1 MRAAASAPLLQQ
13 LQSLLAS
20 ITPAITATRRFSD
33 ASRHAASS
41 ASSIPQDGLTLQ
53 HFIQRSAVGD
63 VPNAQPAASTTASAA
78 ATATSSEPEL
88 GKQAPSVFLETYGCQ
103 MNTNDSEVVLAVLQQ
118 AGFQQTSD
126 AALASVVLL
135 NTCAIRENAEAKIWS
150 RLGFYRNVK
159 LAARRSQRQPP
170 VVGVLGCMA
179 ERLKLRLLESDRL
192 VDIVA
197 GPDSYRDLPRLI
209 DIVQGSSSS
218 SSSSDTS
225 STTIDSTGAVQRKGG
240 RSAAINVQL
249 SADETYADIVPVRQP
264 DAISAYVSI
273 MRGCNNMC
281 SFCIVPYTRG
291 RERSRPLDSIVN
303 EARLLLL
310 LLRLLFFGCRAVR
323 MLSDQGVKEVMLLG
337 QNVNSYA
344 DFSSGSSSS
353 GSSSGGTQQTLTQA
367 QAAAQAAEAA
377 EDPFSGVY
385 ARGFRSVYKPR
396 RGGAA
401 SFAELLDEVAAVE
414 PEMRIRFTSPH
425 PKDFSDDVLGVIA
438 SRPNVCKQLHMPAQ
452 SGSSAVLQAMQRG
465 YTRESYDELVQHVR
479 DIIPD
484 VALSTDMIVGFC
496 GESEGDHAASLDLM
510 RSVAFDQ
517 AFIKDPRRAQ
527 LPGAY
532 EIITDDV
539 PEAVKQRRLKELI
552 DVYRQQLYL
561 RNASELG
568 RTHLVLVEGPS
579 RRSELALTGRTDTS
593 KRVVF
598 QDEPVPAGLLGSMLI
613 SGGNGSS
620 TGSGRQGSAP
630 MVRLQPGDYVA
641 VEVTGTG
648 GTLQARPLARTTLSE
663 FAVWQASAQR
673 EVMPAAVAAAAE
685 AQAEAQRVGL

>member
-1 MRAAASAPLLQQ
+1 MRAAASVPLLQQ

-20 ITPAITATRRFSD
+20 ITPTITATHRFSD
-33 ASRHAASS
+33 AARHAASS
-41 ASSIPQDGLTLQ
+41 ASGIPQDGLTLQ
-53 HFIQRSAVGD
+53 HFIQRSAAVGE
-63 VPNAQPAASTTASAA
+63 VPNAQPAARTTTAAA

-126 AALASVVLL
+126 AASASVVLL

-218 SSSSDTS
+218 SSSDTS
-225 STTIDSTGAVQRKGG
+225 SSTIDSTGAVRRKGG

-264 DAISAYVSI
+264 DATSAFVSI

-303 EARLLLL
+303 E
-310 LLRLLFFGCRAVR
+310 VR
-323 MLSDQGVKEVMLLG
+323 MLSEQGVKEVMLLG

-344 DFSSGSSSS
+344 DFSSGSGSSSGRSSS
-353 GSSSGGTQQTLTQA
+353 GSTSSGRSGGPQQTLTQA
-367 QAAAQAAEAA
+367 QAAAQAAGAA

-401 SFAELLDEVAAVE
+401 SFAELLDEVAAVD

-425 PKDFSDDVLGVIA
+425 PKDFSDDVLRVIA

-517 AFIKDPRRAQ
+517 AFMY
-527 LPGAY
+527 AY
-532 EIITDDV
+532 SLREKTHAARNYQDDV
-539 PEAVKQRRLKELI
+539 PEAVKQRRLMELI

-598 QDEPVPAGLLGSMLI
+598 QDEPVPAGLLGSMLT

-620 TGSGRQGSAP
+620 AGSGKQGSAP

-648 GTLQARPLARTTLSE
+648 GTLQARPLARTTLAE
-663 FAVWQASAQR
+663 FAAWQTSARR
-673 EVMPAAVAAAAE
+673 EVMPPAVAATAE